1 MVLMHR
7 STDCCIESNGTTT
20 SLTRPG
26 SQYAASSRIITSP
39 ETPFND
45 CDGGHSGA
53 RARGGTRVSAG

>member
-26 SQYAASSRIITSP
+26 SQYAASSRMITSP
-39 ETPFND
+39 LTPFND
-45 CDGGHSGA
+45 CA
-53 RARGGTRVSAG
+53 RSRAGEAARVSGKLL